1 MANIVAQVSSRHCF
15 IQLFVIRFLLFTHT
29 SNLFVVTHFCCVG
42 WCGGKKVDEGPKCN
56 WNVKPKD
63 DLDSCCQVHDKCCG
77 TPALR
82 SKECN
87 SNILK
92 CVKKAKCRKGLKG
105 LGCRASKNLLIKP
118 AFKIQKNK
126 VCGDMFGKSQKT
138 IDAEKHQFEA
148 ADSSK
153 ASPSDSSRESAS
165 VHSIHAKGA
174 SVTVNVYGLQKGGK
188 P

>member
-1 MANIVAQVSSRHCF
+1 
-15 IQLFVIRFLLFTHT
+15 
-29 SNLFVVTHFCCVG
+29 
-42 WCGGKKVDEGPKCN
+42 
-56 WNVKPKD
+56 VKPKD
-63 DLDSCCQVHDKCCG
+63 DLDTCCLLHDKCCG

-148 ADSSK
+148 AEKLKREAAEKLKREAENKSNSEATDSSK
-153 ASPSDSSRESAS
+153 ASRSDSSRESAS

>member
-1 MANIVAQVSSRHCF
+1 
-15 IQLFVIRFLLFTHT
+15 
-29 SNLFVVTHFCCVG
+29 
-42 WCGGKKVDEGPKCN
+42 
-56 WNVKPKD
+56 VKPKD
-63 DLDSCCQVHDKCCG
+63 DLDACCQVHDKCCG

-105 LGCRASKNLLIKP
+105 LACRASKHLLIKP

-138 IDAEKHQFEA
+138 IDAERHQFEAAEKLKREAEEKLKSEAEEKRKSEAEEKLKSEA

-153 ASPSDSSRESAS
+153 ASLSDSSRESAS